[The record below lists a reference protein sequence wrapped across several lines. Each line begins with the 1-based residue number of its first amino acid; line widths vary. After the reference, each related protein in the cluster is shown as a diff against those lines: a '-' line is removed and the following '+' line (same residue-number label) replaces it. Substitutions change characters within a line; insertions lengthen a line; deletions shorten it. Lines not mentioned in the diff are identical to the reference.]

1 MTEVIFRPVGTV
13 ADEEIMFSV
22 ICARYRDKWVFSRHR
37 ERDTWEIPGGHR
49 EAGETPLETARR
61 ELYEETGAVRADFTP
76 VCVYGVKR
84 DTGMRF
90 GMLYFAVIT
99 EMGDIP
105 ASSEIAEITLSDALP
120 RRLTYPAIQP
130 HLYREVQGYLN
141 RRTAADE
148 MWDVYDE
155 NRQLTGRFHRRG
167 DHLVPGEYHLSVFVW
182 VVNDAGEI
190 LITRRAPN
198 KGYPLIWE
206 ITGGSAVAGDD
217 SLTAALREV
226 REETGLTLD
235 PAKGRIALP
244 LSGKDWFGDV
254 WVFRQEISMDD
265 IRLQE
270 GETCEARLVTRD
282 ELLALRENDLFIPCS
297 YMDELLTLLFR
308 QDS

>member
-49 EAGETPLETARR
+49 ETGETPQETARR
-61 ELYEETGAVRADFTP
+61 ELYEETGAAQAEFTP
-76 VCVYGVKR
+76 ICVYGVKR
-84 DTGMRF
+84 ESGTRF

-99 EMGDIP
+99 ELGDIP
-105 ASSEIAEITLSDALP
+105 ASSEIAEITLTDALP

-155 NRQLTGRFHRRG
+155 NRQLTGRLHRRG
-167 DHLVPGEYHLSVFVW
+167 DPLVPGEYHLSVFVW
-182 VVNDAGEI
+182 VVNAAGEI
-190 LITRRAPN
+190 LITRRAPT

-226 REETGLTLD
+226 KEETGLTLD

-244 LSGKDWFGDV
+244 LSGIDWFGDV

-270 GETCEARLVTRD
+270 GETCEAKLVTRE
-282 ELLALRENDLFIPCS
+282 ELLRLRESDLFIPCS
-297 YMDELLTLLFR
+297 YMDELLTLLFG

>member
-13 ADEEIMFSV
+13 EDEEIMFSV

-49 EAGETPLETARR
+49 ETDETPQETARR
-61 ELYEETGAVRADFTP
+61 ELYEETGAVQAEFTP
-76 VCVYGVKR
+76 ICVYGVKR
-84 DTGMRF
+84 ESDTRF

-99 EMGDIP
+99 ELGDIP
-105 ASSEIAEITLSDALP
+105 ASSEIAEITLTDALP

-155 NRQLTGRFHRRG
+155 NRQLTGRLHRRG
-167 DHLVPGEYHLSVFVW
+167 DPLVPGEYHLSVFVW
-182 VVNDAGEI
+182 VVNAAGEI
-190 LITRRAPN
+190 LITRRAPT

-226 REETGLTLD
+226 KEETGLTLD

-270 GETCEARLVTRD
+270 GETCEARLVTRE
-282 ELLALRENDLFIPCS
+282 ELLRLRESDLFIPCS
-297 YMDELLTLLFR
+297 YMDELLTLLFG